1 MPVYQ
6 IINVISMRHCFV
18 STTRAMDMV
27 GIVAIAFVIG
37 RATIGVFRG
46 YFKDMLFN
54 MFSVQAMELTIMK
67 IINVSTV
74 PYRKMSAIWTMVVF
88 VVRMCLEGIGGF
100 HKIIYLNGLHIY
112 TKLNQEIGLSKNAN

>member
-1 MPVYQ
+1 
-6 IINVISMRHCFV
+6 MRHCFV

-54 MFSVQAMELTIMK
+54 MFSVQVMELTIMK
-67 IINVSTV
+67 IINVITV
-74 PYRKMSAIWTMVVF
+74 PYRKMSAIWTMLVF

-100 HKIIYLNGLHIY
+100 HKSIYLNGLHIY
-112 TKLNQEIGLSKNAN
+112 PKLNQEIGLSKNAN